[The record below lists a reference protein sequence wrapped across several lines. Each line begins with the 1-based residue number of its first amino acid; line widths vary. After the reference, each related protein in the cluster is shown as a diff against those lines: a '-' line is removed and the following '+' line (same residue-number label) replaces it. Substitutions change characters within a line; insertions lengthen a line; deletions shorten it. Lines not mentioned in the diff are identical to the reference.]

1 MAQLRRD
8 YQEFLKRNAEV
19 LAIGPENAET
29 FSKWWREHDMP
40 FPGFP
45 DPDHT
50 VSKRFGQQVKLL
62 KLGRMPAQLVI
73 DKKGLIRFVHYGNS
87 MSDIAENEKI
97 LTLLDRLNDEER
109 QSIIDRYV

>member
-1 MAQLRRD
+1 
-8 YQEFLKRNAEV
+8 
-19 LAIGPENAET
+19 
-29 FSKWWREHDMP
+29 
-40 FPGFP
+40 
-45 DPDHT
+45 